1 MLRASAVG
9 GGRRQVRQFNC
20 SSGRSD
26 FRPTPCMVWGITMMP
41 WKPLTAPNT
50 GGLLP
55 ILAVAMLAACGST
68 PTAELSNAVSGAV
81 STMAPE
87 EVSERH
93 LGFDTYGYPG
103 DAAMTAWRDE
113 SVPYEWVGYYLPAPC
128 HKDASWS
135 GKRQKLTDMG
145 WGLAVIYVG
154 QQTWGGTPGKP
165 QVRTKYVT
173 KYVTQTVRV
182 KGKRVK
188 RRVPKKIPVRVVVEP
203 RARSGSSCNKELV
216 SESRGDADGAD
227 AIAKAEAEGFPHG
240 TTIFL
245 DIERMDFVPTRMRD
259 YYKAWTKHV
268 VEDGRYRPGYYAHKA
283 NAQLIYNDAIGVYA
297 LAGKSGK
304 PAFWISGGSG
314 FSPEE
319 SEPADVGHAFANV
332 WQGVLDVARTHNG
345 IALPIDIN
353 VAKFPSPSASQN
365 TD

>member
-1 MLRASAVG
+1 
-9 GGRRQVRQFNC
+9 
-20 SSGRSD
+20 
-26 FRPTPCMVWGITMMP
+26 
-41 WKPLTAPNT
+41 
-50 GGLLP
+50 
-55 ILAVAMLAACGST
+55 MLAACGST

>member
-1 MLRASAVG
+1 
-9 GGRRQVRQFNC
+9 
-20 SSGRSD
+20 
-26 FRPTPCMVWGITMMP
+26 MP
-41 WKPLTAPNT
+41 WKRLTDRHA
-50 GGLLP
+50 GGLLS
-55 ILAVAMLAACGST
+55 ILAVVVLAACGSA
-68 PTAELSNAVSGAV
+68 PTAELSDAVSGAV
-81 STMAPE
+81 STMTPDD
-87 EVSERH
+87 VSERH

-182 KGKRVK
+182 KGRRVK
-188 RRVPKKIPVRVVVEP
+188 RRVPKKVPVRVVVEP
-203 RARSGSSCNKELV
+203 RARPGSSCNKELV
-216 SESRGDADGAD
+216 SETRGDEDGAD
-227 AIAKAEAEGFPHG
+227 AIVRAEGEGFPHG

-245 DIERMDFVPTRMRD
+245 DIERMDFVPARMRD
-259 YYKAWTKHV
+259 YYKAWTKRV
-268 VEDGRYRPGYYAHKA
+268 IEDGRYRPGYYAHKA
-283 NAQLIYNDAIGVYA
+283 NAQLVYNDAIGVYA
-297 LAGKSGK
+297 LAGKTGK

-314 FSPEE
+314 FSPDE
-319 SEPADVGHAFANV
+319 SAPTDVGHAFANV

-365 TD
+365 GDE